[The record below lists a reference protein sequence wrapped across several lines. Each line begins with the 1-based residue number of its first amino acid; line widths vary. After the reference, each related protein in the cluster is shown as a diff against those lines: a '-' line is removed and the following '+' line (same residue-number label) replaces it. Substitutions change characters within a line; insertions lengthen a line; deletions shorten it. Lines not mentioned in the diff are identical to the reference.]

1 MELLTAMNRASLTG
15 RLRLF
20 TLLRRLQLLLRLLQF
35 ILLFPV
41 VLLHLRFQLAQLL
54 PRHPPRPAVVQLELR
69 HRVSLT
75 RKRRCCSARTTSS
88 SELLI
93 NTYRR
98 PFPRAFLYTSRASRP
113 AITVTHTHTHTQNT
127 LLHDPIV
134 ITIFILFSVGGNG
147 CVISP

>member
-1 MELLTAMNRASLTG
+1 MDRDLAPADEPAVMELLTAMNRASLTG

-113 AITVTHTHTHTQNT
+113 AITVTHTHTHKTHSYT
-127 LLHDPIV
+127 ILL
-134 ITIFILFSVGGNG
+134 
-147 CVISP
+147 